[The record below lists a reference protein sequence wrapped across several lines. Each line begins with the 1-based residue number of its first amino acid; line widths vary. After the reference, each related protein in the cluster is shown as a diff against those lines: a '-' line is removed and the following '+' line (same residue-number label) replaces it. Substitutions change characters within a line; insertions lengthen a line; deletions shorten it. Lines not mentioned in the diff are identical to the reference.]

1 MLSKIILPKRV
12 NKPHYFPKIGN
23 KQTLQVTAGINVIIG
38 PNACGKTTILNAIR
52 RVNDNNDDLTSKKL
66 KSSIYALT
74 VAVNQLVAA
83 SGEKKFQD
91 ERLTEILNYINT
103 NYLTVTLDEL
113 EEQFHLSKPYL
124 SKYIKEKSGK
134 IFGELV
140 KNVRMKKAR
149 TLLKGGNMTVESIAE
164 KVGYQNVEH
173 FTRLFKKK
181 YGMTPVQFRN
191 EEK

>member
-1 MLSKIILPKRV
+1 MYWGVGIDEDII
-12 NKPHYFPKIGN
+12 
-23 KQTLQVTAGINVIIG
+23 
-38 PNACGKTTILNAIR
+38 
-52 RVNDNNDDLTSKKL
+52 

-134 IFGELV
+134 TFGELV

-149 TLLKGGNMTVESIAE
+149 TLLKGGNMTVETIAE

-181 YGMTPVQFRN
+181 YGMNTCSIP
-191 EEK
+191 

>member
-1 MLSKIILPKRV
+1 MYWGVGIDEDII
-12 NKPHYFPKIGN
+12 
-23 KQTLQVTAGINVIIG
+23 
-38 PNACGKTTILNAIR
+38 
-52 RVNDNNDDLTSKKL
+52 

-134 IFGELV
+134 TFGELV

-181 YGMTPVQFRN
+181 YGMTPKRFISLSARAADFH
-191 EEK
+191 EGSE

>member
-1 MLSKIILPKRV
+1 MYWGVGIDEDII
-12 NKPHYFPKIGN
+12 
-23 KQTLQVTAGINVIIG
+23 
-38 PNACGKTTILNAIR
+38 
-52 RVNDNNDDLTSKKL
+52 

-134 IFGELV
+134 TFGELV

-164 KVGYQNVEH
+164 KVDIKMWNILQDY
-173 FTRLFKKK
+173 LK
-181 YGMTPVQFRN
+181 RN
-191 EEK
+191 ME

>member
-1 MLSKIILPKRV
+1 MAKLIENKEEIEKVIL
-12 NKPHYFPKIGN
+12 
-23 KQTLQVTAGINVIIG
+23 
-38 PNACGKTTILNAIR
+38 
-52 RVNDNNDDLTSKKL
+52 
-66 KSSIYALT
+66 
-74 VAVNQLVAA
+74 VAVSLDDSNDA
-83 SGEKKFQD
+83 D
-91 ERLTEILNYINT
+91 ES
-103 NYLTVTLDEL
+103 LDEL

-134 IFGELV
+134 TFGELV

>member
-1 MLSKIILPKRV
+1 MIQESGNSSYKFLQNVYADFDYKNQAVSLGLAMSEMILKDHGVCRV
-12 NKPHYFPKIGN
+12 HGGGF
-23 KQTLQVTAGINVIIG
+23 AGTIQAFVENGYVETYKEEIEKVI
-38 PNACGKTTILNAIR
+38 L
-52 RVNDNNDDLTSKKL
+52 
-66 KSSIYALT
+66 
-74 VAVNQLVAA
+74 VAVSLDDSNDA
-83 SGEKKFQD
+83 D
-91 ERLTEILNYINT
+91 ES
-103 NYLTVTLDEL
+103 LDEL

-134 IFGELV
+134 TFGELV